1 MASTLELVLLYL
13 VAAAGGGGGC
23 RRPELPPL
31 LDGKLQAILLFSQ
44 HIYVFNIYTQ
54 ELIVDLTPADRQKYT
69 TIIFMDS
76 KNEYMLAAGTE
87 SGKIVLIP
95 YPSVPEKEVKLL

>member
-1 MASTLELVLLYL
+1 MKFTIILDIPYDEKVMRMSLSPNEKLL
-13 VAAAGGGGGC
+13 
-23 RRPELPPL
+23 
-31 LDGKLQAILLFSQ
+31 AILLFSQ